1 MKNRFTIGQ
10 FNQGV
15 SQSLG
20 WSIDRSIN
28 QSINQS
34 VSQVKSS
41 QVKSSQVKSGLVKSS
56 QVKSSQVKSSQVKS
70 VSQSVRP
77 EGRHSVNQRIHHIS
91 SISRRRSMI
100 ITWIISCVSNLVV
113 SLLSSVVTL
122 FSPEV
127 MTNAKW
133 VQRWFQVANMIRRAN
148 VGANCPPALSAM
160 LKALSQTTM
169 AAAAGRYF
177 RTHFSQ
183 WSSEHFLS
191 FKFEMLLFCMLFFNL
206 VETHG
211 TWNGLICVLLHTKV
225 ARTGTVLV
233 VKQPGIIIRTAVG
246 TLLPNTLLGKQV
258 AKGICGTKLNLIFL
272 MISSLRFWDCIKC
285 RDHTF
290 RFKQCFRSWCLHPR
304 NGAVI
309 LGAM

>member
-1 MKNRFTIGQ
+1 MKNGFTIGQ

-34 VSQVKSS
+34 SQVKSS
-41 QVKSSQVKSGLVKSS
+41 QVKSSQVKSS
-56 QVKSSQVKSSQVKS
+56 Q

-77 EGRHSVNQRIHHIS
+77 EGRHSVNQRIHHNS

-122 FSPEV
+122 VSPEV

-148 VGANCPPALSAM
+148 VGANCPPALSAT

-191 FKFEMLLFCMLFFNL
+191 FKFELLLFCMLFLGPGWFGAL
-206 VETHG
+206 V
-211 TWNGLICVLLHTKV
+211 
-225 ARTGTVLV
+225 RV
-233 VKQPGIIIRTAVG
+233 VENAGCQR
-246 TLLPNTLLGKQV
+246 
-258 AKGICGTKLNLIFL
+258 
-272 MISSLRFWDCIKC
+272 
-285 RDHTF
+285 
-290 RFKQCFRSWCLHPR
+290 
-304 NGAVI
+304 
-309 LGAM
+309 